1 MPNGSFPRQEI
12 LRRKQEKPITLWLVS
27 NEDVKQHGVKPGK
40 VMDESFFEKAHC
52 ITDNRCIRNGEPFP
66 AMTMNEFKNQPFSI
80 FLPKD
85 HDLDPS
91 IQMCIVDA
99 ETNAMIFSLGF
110 FATFTSEERLNPFP
124 YYFAPRPHP
133 PEADK
138 GLYVQSCSESK
149 NQFEVDFGL
158 REVVIDGPD
167 GNKI

>member
-66 AMTMNEFKNQPFSI
+66 AMTLNEFENQPFSI

-85 HDLDPS
+85 HNLDPS
-91 IQMCIVDA
+91 IQMFIVDA
-99 ETNAMIFSLGF
+99 GANAMIFSLGF